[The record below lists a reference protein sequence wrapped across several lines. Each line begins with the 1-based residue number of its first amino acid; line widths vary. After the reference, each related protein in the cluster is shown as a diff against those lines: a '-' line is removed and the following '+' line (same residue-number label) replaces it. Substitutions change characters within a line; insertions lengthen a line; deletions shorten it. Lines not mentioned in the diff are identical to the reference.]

1 MVKKNVKHPSI
12 NELVAVFTE
21 YRAGL
26 ITCKA
31 STDSVKMPESTF
43 FRKLNKFSLQGAEGL
58 EHSNRGVH
66 L

>member
-26 ITCKA
+26 ITCKQA
-31 STDSVKMPESTF
+31 LTQLKMPGVNL

-58 EHSNRGVH
+58 RTW
-66 L
+66 

>member
-26 ITCKA
+26 ITCKQA
-31 STDSVKMPESTF
+31 LTQLKCLSQPFQEVKQVFITRSRRLRTW
-43 FRKLNKFSLQGAEGL
+43 
-58 EHSNRGVH
+58 
-66 L
+66 

>member
-26 ITCKA
+26 ITCKQA
-31 STDSVKMPESTF
+31 LAQLKCLSQP
-43 FRKLNKFSLQGAEGL
+43 FSG
-58 EHSNRGVH
+58 S
-66 L
+66 

>member
-43 FRKLNKFSLQGAEGL
+43 SG
-58 EHSNRGVH
+58 S
-66 L
+66 